1 MCQVVGEGEDKEQS
15 VENVGKHRVRE
26 NREFRTDES
35 GKEVK
40 TEEES
45 CENKHENEDSEMEGS
60 QEQIHMRLTLH
71 H

>member
-15 VENVGKHRVRE
+15 AGNVGKHRVRE
-26 NREFRTDES
+26 NRQVRTDAS
-35 GKEVK
+35 GKE

-45 CENKHENEDSEMEGS
+45 CENKHEKQDNEMEGS
-60 QEQIHMRLTLH
+60 QEQIDMRLTLH